1 MQDPVRVNL
10 LPHYERKADTSLIPE
25 RLRQLMPMMLE
36 HQLLTYQGLRDHDLV
51 VNTFA
56 TGTGKTK
63 ASLLHLL
70 DRPHANVLFIA
81 PTNELIRQHSRDVGR
96 FVADA
101 GLPHLVVELNARL
114 LREFDPQNELRR
126 QGERFHRLLEN
137 PLQFAD
143 ELNIPDEKRDT
154 RFPIVLV
161 TNPDIFYYA
170 LYFGYSRIDARNVFY
185 DVFGRFDYVVID
197 EFHYYNPKQLSNFL
211 FYFALSLG
219 LGHFRHGR
227 KICLLSATPSR
238 QLRKYLDWLRAQG
251 MKYAEVSP
259 QPVAPDDPLA
269 VRTLAP
275 VELTFTLGDDE
286 VNAYVGNNAPTIRQL
301 IDSGQDGAII
311 SNSLRDIS
319 HTALYL
325 RANGFSDDDYRRIT
339 GPYKDRSIKPLV
351 LATPTVD
358 IGYNFEGRTKQRQNL
373 DFVIF
378 TARFADA
385 FWQRLGRAGR
395 VLGKSEIDSPSQA
408 TCIVPLAVLAD
419 VREKLAEVSQP
430 LTRQELKNKLGDVI
444 PELQP
449 LFDYFRSFAISESFL
464 PIYKLGEMMSDRRQ
478 LLEQLYELVRG
489 LFAPNSKRSYASLCS
504 FARRYTRLQAI
515 VEENSN
521 AKPHRNVMKL
531 MQSGERSRF
540 TPIIREF
547 IDAQQQLAQQRELS
561 LNDDA
566 PPPIPDGR
574 VADWSKA
581 LESKPKLQSLFDQ
594 YIFEEFYAI
603 RGLFNFRDSFGG
615 LTVVAHDPQ
624 RLYIDQG
631 EVFPYDLF
639 HILRYCEAEFYRNA
653 QEFIS
658 QTGCAEIHQGEF
670 YCRLKG
676 LREKSRTLKLEFFL
690 SSNTREFSN
699 ADEFERRYCNR
710 PVAINGLRLIAKQWD
725 GFAMVDH
732 PLPSKIVNAISENFI
747 PCFIVKKT
755 GSGYGAICRVA
766 SSQHISPI
774 SLDVTFDD
782 SRSQEFAMIV
792 GTQAYLIGAK
802 LEKFFYAIQR
812 PTQFYIV

>member
-1 MQDPVRVNL
+1 MQAPVRVNL

-25 RLRQLMPMMLE
+25 RLGQLMPTMLE
-36 HQLLTYQGLRDHDLV
+36 HQLLTYQALRNHDLV
-51 VNTFA
+51 MNTFA

-70 DRPHANVLFIA
+70 DRPNVNVLFIA
-81 PTNELIRQHSRDVGR
+81 PTNELIRQHARDVER

-143 ELNIPDEKRDT
+143 ELNIPEEKRDT

-170 LYFGYSRIDARNVFY
+170 LYFGYNRKDARNVFY
-185 DVFGRFDYVVID
+185 DVFGHFDYVVID

-219 LGHFRHGR
+219 LGYFRHGR

-238 QLRKYLDWLRAQG
+238 QLREYLERLTAQG
-251 MKYAEVSP
+251 MKYIVVSP

-275 VELTFTLGDDE
+275 VELTFTLGDNE
-286 VNAYVGNNAPTIRQL
+286 VGEYVVSHAPTIRQL
-301 IDSGQDGAII
+301 IDSGHDGAII

-319 HTALYL
+319 QTALHL
-325 RANGFSDDDYRRIT
+325 RANGFSDADYRRIT
-339 GPYKDRSIKPLV
+339 GPYKDRDVKPLV

-378 TARFADA
+378 TAQSADA

-395 VLGKSEIDSPSQA
+395 VLGKSEIDTPSQA
-408 TCIVPLAVLAD
+408 ACIVPLAVLAN
-419 VREKLAEVSQP
+419 VREKLTEVSQP
-430 LTRQELKNKLGDVI
+430 LTRKELKNKLGDAI
-444 PELQP
+444 PEPQP

-464 PIYKLGEMMSDRRQ
+464 PIYKLSEMMSDRQQ
-478 LLEQLYELVRG
+478 LLEQLFELVRG
-489 LFAPNSKRSYASLCS
+489 LFAPNSKRSYTGLCS
-504 FARRYTRLQAI
+504 FARRYTRLQSI

-521 AKPHRNVMKL
+521 SKPHQNIVML
-531 MQSGERSRF
+531 MQGTGRGQY

-547 IDAQQQLAQQRELS
+547 IDAQQQLTQQEE
-561 LNDDA
+561 
-566 PPPIPDGR
+566 PITDKRVTDWGR
-574 VADWSKA
+574 A
-581 LESKPKLQSLFDQ
+581 LESKPNLQKLFDQ
-594 YIFEEFYAI
+594 YIKEEFNAI

-615 LTVVAHDPQ
+615 LTVIAHDPQ
-624 RLYIDQG
+624 RIYVDQG
-631 EVFPYDLF
+631 EVVTYDLF
-639 HILRYCEAEFYRNA
+639 HILRYCEAEFYGNA
-653 QEFIS
+653 QEFTS
-658 QTGCAEIHQGEF
+658 QTGCAEIPGGEF

-676 LREKSRTLKLEFFL
+676 LREKPETLKLEFSL

-710 PVAINGLRLIAKQWD
+710 PVAINGLRLTAKRWD
-725 GFAMVDH
+725 GVAMVDH
-732 PLPSKIVNAISENFI
+732 PLPSKITNAISKNFV
-747 PCFIVKKT
+747 PCLIVKTT
-755 GSGYGAICRVA
+755 GLGYGAIRRVA
-766 SSQHISPI
+766 STQHILLI
-774 SLDVTFDD
+774 NLNVTFDD
-782 SRSQEFAMIV
+782 SRCEEFAMIA
-792 GTQAYLIGAK
+792 GTQAYLVGAK

-812 PTQFYIV
+812 PTQFYIC